1 MTRQRVTM
9 LATLAWFVCV
19 SVGGGPVVFGQAQPV
34 KPAQAKA
41 APGQFFKVSEP
52 IDSTQLEQ
60 IRTAAR
66 QLLEAGRTRGRP
78 TLIFEFDSGLS
89 TSGLSE
95 FGTSYDLADLISMK
109 LEGAER
115 TVAYVARP
123 LSGYAA
129 LAALACD
136 EIVMG
141 PNASIGP
148 ITPEGQPVKLD
159 IRDTIRSLAV
169 RKGKDPDLYLGM
181 LDRNADLR
189 VVRTADKQVHYVFAE
204 NLEKFQASHDV
215 VEESSAWDGARGV
228 LTARKARE
236 SGFCKLIAES
246 PLETARAYKLA
257 GESTAADPI
266 LGQAP
271 RPIIIEI
278 DGPIESVKES
288 YLRRRI
294 DQARREGVNLIFFQM
309 NSPGGLD
316 THADNIAD
324 LVEGLKDIKTVAYI
338 ADSAL
343 GVSALVALACNDIVF
358 GKHARMGDVRQL
370 ITGRDGHV
378 QALSAAQ
385 VETLARKAVSLAEQ
399 KGHPAATAR
408 ALVDPSAEV
417 VEAQDTHTGA
427 VVLVLREQVDAE
439 KGRYLV
445 QETIKSAGG
454 VLTIT
459 AADAAQF
466 GIGQTVNDVEE
477 LKGLYG
483 LRGKA
488 VRVDAP
494 GWIDTLVAILTD
506 PFVSWLLLFIGLFMM
521 VVEFKM
527 PGIGLPAITA
537 STAFLLFFW
546 SHYLSGTADQLEI
559 ILFIVG
565 MACLALEIFVFPGFG
580 VFGMSGVLLVLISI
594 VMASHTFIW
603 PSEEYEYR
611 AMGRTLMGVTAA
623 MVAVAGGAILLA
635 RNLHA
640 LPLLNRLILK
650 AEPWPS
656 ANLPAP
662 IYQSAPEGHESL
674 AYLVGETGR
683 STTDLKPTGKA
694 RFGDLIIDV
703 SADGCYIETDNL
715 IEVVDVQGR
724 RVVVKRLDI

>member
-1 MTRQRVTM
+1 MTRPRVTV

-19 SVGGGPVVFGQAQPV
+19 SIGGGSRARGQAPEV
-34 KPAQAKA
+34 KVAHAKPS
-41 APGQFFKVSEP
+41 PGQFFKISEP

-60 IRTAAR
+60 IRAASR
-66 QLLEAGRTRGRP
+66 QLLDVGRTRGRP

-95 FGTSYDLADLISMK
+95 FGTSYDLADLISVK

-123 LSGYAA
+123 LSGYAV

-148 ITPEGQPVKLD
+148 ITPEGQSVKLD
-159 IRDTIRSLAV
+159 IRDTIRALAI
-169 RKGKDPDLYLGM
+169 RKGKEPDLFLGM

-189 VVRTADKQVHYVFAE
+189 VVRTADKEVHYVFAE
-204 NLEKFQASHDV
+204 GIEKFRATHDIV
-215 VEESSAWDGARGV
+215 DDQSAWEGPRGV
-228 LTARKARE
+228 LTAAKARD
-236 SGFCKLIAES
+236 SGFCKLIAENA
-246 PLETARAYKLA
+246 LEVARAYKLA
-257 GESTAADPI
+257 GESTALDPI

-278 DGPIESVKES
+278 DGPIESVKEA
-288 YLRRRI
+288 YLRRRV
-294 DQARREGVNLIFFQM
+294 DQARQEGVNLIFFRI

-324 LVEGLKDIKTVAYI
+324 LIESLKDVKTVAYI
-338 ADSAL
+338 DDSAL
-343 GVSALVALACNDIVF
+343 GVATLVALACNDIVF
-358 GKHARMGDVRQL
+358 GKNGRLGDVRQL

-378 QALSAAQ
+378 QALSPAQ
-385 VETLARKAVSLAEQ
+385 VETLAKKAVTLAEQ
-399 KGHPAATAR
+399 KGHPTATAR
-408 ALVDPSAEV
+408 ALVDPSAEI
-417 VEAQDTHTGA
+417 VEAQDTRTGA
-427 VVLVLREQVDAE
+427 VVLVLKEQVDAD
-439 KGRYLV
+439 KARYIV
-445 QETIKSAGG
+445 QDSIKTAGG

-459 AADAAQF
+459 AKDAATF
-466 GIGQTVNDVEE
+466 GIGQTVNDLEE

-483 LRGKA
+483 LRGKPI
-488 VRVDAP
+488 RVDGP
-494 GWIDTLVAILTD
+494 SWIDSLVAILTD
-506 PFVSWLLLFIGLFMM
+506 PFVSWLLLFIGLFML

-537 STAFLLFFW
+537 SVAFLLFFW

-623 MVAVAGGAILLA
+623 MLAVGGGAVLLA

-650 AEPWPS
+650 AQPWPS
-656 ANLPAP
+656 ANLNEP
-662 IYQSAPEGHESL
+662 IYHNATEGYESL

-703 SADGCYIETDNL
+703 SADGCYIDSDSL
-715 IEVVDVQGR
+715 LEVVDVQGR
-724 RVVVKRLDI
+724 RIVVKRLDI